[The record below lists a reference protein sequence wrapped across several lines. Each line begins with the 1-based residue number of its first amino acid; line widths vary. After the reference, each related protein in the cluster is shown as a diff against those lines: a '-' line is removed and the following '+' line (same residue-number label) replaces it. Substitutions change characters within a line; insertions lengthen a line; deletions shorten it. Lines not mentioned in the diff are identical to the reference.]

1 MRRAN
6 HQGLSPDEEGH
17 RPSALPR
24 LRRVR
29 IWPGL
34 AGLGLLTMA
43 GFLARNLPSLLAVVS
58 LCWAVVALAITLD
71 PTQ

>member
-6 HQGLSPDEEGH
+6 YQGLSPDEEGH
-17 RPSALPR
+17 RPSALPG

-29 IWPGL
+29 IWPGF

-43 GFLARNLPSLLAVVS
+43 GFLARNLPFLLAVIN
-58 LCWAVVALAITLD
+58 LCWVVIALAITLD